1 MMSGSGES
9 ALGQSYPP
17 ILMML
22 QERCLVTIPRLAPG
36 LRSTATKTGELTR
49 TARVS
54 GGTQDPVSGLAR
66 TMLLELVH
74 ISHTFYTG
82 LRFLHLNIV
91 A

>member
-1 MMSGSGES
+1 MSGES
-9 ALGQSYPP
+9 ALGQSGHYPP

-22 QERCLVTIPRLAPG
+22 QERCLVIIPRLAPG

-54 GGTQDPVSGLAR
+54 SGTQDPVSGLAR

-74 ISHTFYTG
+74 ISHTFYIY
-82 LRFLHLNIV
+82 RFMV
-91 A
+91 STS

>member
-1 MMSGSGES
+1 MGMMSKNLARQS
-9 ALGQSYPP
+9 AHYPP
-17 ILMML
+17 LLMML
-22 QERCLVTIPRLAPG
+22 QVAISRLARGP
-36 LRSTATKTGELTR
+36 RSTATKTGELTR

>member
-1 MMSGSGES
+1 M
-9 ALGQSYPP
+9 
-17 ILMML
+17 
-22 QERCLVTIPRLAPG
+22 TISRLARDP
-36 LRSTATKTGELTR
+36 RSTATKTGELTR

-54 GGTQDPVSGLAR
+54 SGTQDPVSGLAR

>member
-1 MMSGSGES
+1 MSGES
-9 ALGQSYPP
+9 ALGQSGHYPP

-49 TARVS
+49 TAQVS
-54 GGTQDPVSGLAR
+54 GGTPDPVSGLAH
-66 TMLLELVH
+66 TIVPVLVH

-82 LRFLHLNIV
+82 FRFLHLNIV

>member
-1 MMSGSGES
+1 MGMMSKNLARLSGH
-9 ALGQSYPP
+9 YPP
-17 ILMML
+17 LLMML
-22 QERCLVTIPRLAPG
+22 QVAISRQAPSP
-36 LRSTATKTGELTR
+36 RSTATKTGELTR

-66 TMLLELVH
+66 TMLLVH

-82 LRFLHLNIV
+82 LWFLHLDIV